1 MNIKTGFKLAQ
12 VGVKGLGKGV
22 ARGGK
27 ELAVIAGKAAVLA
40 VAGAVITYATREN
53 DTELKLLAARRS
65 KTGIDELES
74 EIADIVN
81 ELERENNSN

>member
-1 MNIKTGFKLAQ
+1 MDIKTGFKLAEI
-12 VGVKGLGKGV
+12 GAKGLGKGI

-40 VAGAVITYATREN
+40 VAGAVITYATRKN
-53 DTELKLLAARRS
+53 DTELALLAARRS
-65 KTGIDELES
+65 EAGIDELES

-81 ELERENNSN
+81 ELERKKQ